1 MQNRE
6 DRNIHRNQ
14 VSPAA
19 PQPIVIEGGTLLSM
33 VEGESPLPNARVHIR
48 GGRIVAVGKA
58 EDAIPY
64 PEGAE
69 VLDASNGIIMPGLIN
84 GHCHA
89 AMTLFRGLADDLPLN
104 AWLFEKIFPAEARHL
119 NLETVYW
126 GALLACLEMIASGT
140 TTFLDGYFFQEGT
153 VRAVHQAGL
162 RALVAQ
168 GIIDF
173 PAPGIPDPRE
183 NLKVGREFLE
193 QWLHFSDLIT
203 PGLFCHSAVTCS
215 DRTLVEAMEISRAYA
230 VPLQIHLSETREEVA
245 DVFRRTGVRPAIH
258 LENLGLLQ
266 ERLIAAHAIHL
277 DDAEL
282 ELLSRRSP
290 GIVHTPESNMKLAS
304 GVARVPEM
312 LARGLRPGLGTDG
325 CASNND
331 LDLFRE
337 MDTAAKL
344 SKVFTMDPTSLSA
357 STVLKM
363 ATAWGAE
370 VLGLEKEIGTLEK
383 GKKADIIV
391 LDLWSPHLV
400 PLYHP
405 VSTLVYSASGSD
417 VRHVM
422 VNGRLILK
430 DRRFLTLD
438 PEEIMARVQ
447 EISRGIAS

>member
-1 MQNRE
+1 MQSATSRSG
-6 DRNIHRNQ
+6 HRNQ
-14 VSPAA
+14 VSPADA
-19 PQPIVIEGGTLLSM
+19 HPIVIEGGTLLSM
-33 VEGESPLPNARVHIR
+33 VEGEAPIQNARIHIR
-48 GGRIVAVGKA
+48 GGRIVALGKA
-58 EDAIPY
+58 EEALPY
-64 PEGAE
+64 PEGVE
-69 VLDASNGIIMPGLIN
+69 VLDAGKGIIMPGLIN

-119 NLETVYW
+119 NPETVYW
-126 GALLACLEMIASGT
+126 GALLACLEMISSGT
-140 TTFLDGYFFQEGT
+140 TTFLDGYFYQEST
-153 VRAVHQAGL
+153 IKAVHRAGL

-173 PAPGIPDPRE
+173 PAPGVPDPGD

-193 QWLHFSDLIT
+193 QWHHFSDLIT

-215 DRTLVEAMEISRAYA
+215 DSTLVEAMEISRSYS

-245 DVFRRTGVRPAIH
+245 DVLRRTGVRPAFH
-258 LENLGLLQ
+258 LDRLGLLD

-282 ELLSRRSP
+282 ELLSVRSP
-290 GIVHTPESNMKLAS
+290 RIVHTPESNMKLAS

-312 LARGLRPGLGTDG
+312 VAKGLRPGLGTDG

-337 MDTAAKL
+337 MDMAAKL
-344 SKVFTMDPTSLSA
+344 SKVFSLDPTSLGA
-357 STVLKM
+357 SIVLKM
-363 ATAWGAE
+363 ATVWGAG
-370 VLGLEKEIGTLEK
+370 VLGLEREIGTLEV

-391 LDLWSPHLV
+391 VDLRSPHNV
-400 PLYHP
+400 PLYQP
-405 VSTLVYSASGSD
+405 FSTLVYSASGSD

-422 VNGRLILK
+422 VNGRLLLK
-430 DRRFLTLD
+430 DRHFLTLD
-438 PEEIMARVQ
+438 PEEIMARVR
-447 EISRGIAS
+447 EISRGISG